1 MFMNARL
8 IITCILISIFRSP
21 METSVK
27 QETSVD
33 HISGAGLR
41 SLIPRKNEPSMMLG
55 WQVGRASL
63 LLNQGNK
70 Q

>member
-1 MFMNARL
+1 
-8 IITCILISIFRSP
+8 

-55 WQVGRASL
+55 WRVGLASL